1 MDTNILDPRSLFQ
14 GNIRYTIPPFQRH
27 YVWNQD
33 DQWEPLWDD
42 VQKVAENFLEEFE
55 RSGGDSVKAAE
66 NTAPHFLGAIVL
78 QQVSVPV
85 NEIGR
90 REVIDGQQRITT
102 LQLLLD
108 AIQFVCE
115 ELEIR
120 PPAVR
125 LSKLVLNDKDLIGDD
140 PNHVFKLWPTRTDR
154 EAFRHAMH
162 NGLAADDFE
171 GSSIVQAHE
180 FFQQQVRHWLETGRV
195 TSGEVDSRRVE
206 ALETALTTLLNL
218 VVIDLNQKDDPNLI
232 FETLNARGTPL
243 EQSDLIRNFVLSRR
257 PGDEEWQK
265 VWDELNDGWWL
276 QEIRQGRLARP
287 RIDVL
292 LNYWLAMRTGRE
304 VSPTR
309 VFTTFQSHAR
319 GREID
324 SLMEDVKLDLAN
336 YRRFEDHRERTEY
349 ENLFYYRAFSI
360 MQMRAITPLLL
371 LLLRADVSVRAQ
383 ALRALESFLLRRM
396 ICRMTTKDYTRITL
410 EITARLREAGLK
422 EAHNVVAR
430 YLKEQDAYSMQW
442 PSDRTIAD
450 SIGWSPLYRLL
461 TRGRLRLV
469 LEGIEST
476 LRTGKTETS
485 DVQRDLTIEHLMPV
499 SWKKESWP
507 LPCDMDLDAEQL
519 TEERNKRIHTI
530 GNLTLVTQRLN
541 SSLSN
546 GPWCHKRKAIDE
558 YSTLMLKRDVI
569 DKSVWDEASI
579 RARSRRMA
587 ELIAK
592 CWPGPDSDEWGI

>member
-1 MDTNILDPRSLFQ
+1 MDTNILNPSDLFQ
-14 GNIRYTIPPFQRH
+14 KNIRYTIPAFQRH
-27 YVWNQD
+27 YVWTQD
-33 DQWEPLWDD
+33 DQWEPLWED
-42 VQKVAENFLEEFE
+42 VRNVAEDFLEELE
-55 RSGGDSVKAAE
+55 RSGNNAVEAE
-66 NTAPHFLGAIVL
+66 QQTKPHFLGAIVL
-78 QQVSVPV
+78 QQVQVSVRD
-85 NEIGR
+85 IDR

-108 AIQFVCE
+108 AIQLVVEDMEFD
-115 ELEIR
+115 
-120 PPAVR
+120 ASSYR
-125 LSKLVLNDKDLIGDD
+125 LSLLVLNDARLLRDD
-140 PNHVFKLWPTRTDR
+140 KSHAFKLWPTRTDR
-154 EAFRHAMH
+154 EAFQHAMD
-162 NGLAADDFE
+162 NGSAVDDFE
-171 GSSIVQAHE
+171 NSLIVQAHE
-180 FFQQQVRHWLETGRV
+180 FFQQQVRHWLETGRAA
-195 TSGEVDSRRVE
+195 SGEIDGRRVE
-206 ALETALTTLLNL
+206 ALETALTSLINL
-218 VVIDLNQKDDPNLI
+218 VVIDLDQKDDPNVI

-257 PGDEEWQK
+257 ASDEDWQK
-265 VWDELNDGWWL
+265 VWDDLNDGWWL
-276 QEIRQGRLARP
+276 QEVRQGRLARP

-319 GREID
+319 GKEID
-324 SLMEDVKLDLAN
+324 CLMEEVKLDLAN
-336 YRRFEDHRERTEY
+336 YRRFEHGERTEY
-349 ENLFYYRAFSI
+349 ENLFYYRAFET
-360 MQMRAITPLLL
+360 MQMRAITPVLL

-383 ALRALESFLLRRM
+383 ALRVLESFLVRRM
-396 ICRMTTKDYTRITL
+396 ICRMTTKDYTSITL
-410 EITARLREAGLK
+410 GIATRLREAGLN
-422 EAHNVVAR
+422 EAHKVVAS

-450 SIGWSPLYRLL
+450 SLGWSPLYRLL
-461 TRGRLRLV
+461 TRGRLRVV

-499 SWKKESWP
+499 SWKERDWP
-507 LPCDMDLDAEQL
+507 LPNDPDMEKDQQ

-546 GPWCHKRKAIDE
+546 GPWRDKRKEIDE
-558 YSTLMLKRDVI
+558 YSTLMLKKDVT
-569 DKSVWDEASI
+569 DKCLWDEGSI

-587 ELIAK
+587 EEIAK
-592 CWPGPDSDEWGI
+592 CWPGPDSDVWGV